1 MMRIDAIPHVG
12 RATGR
17 RALAEAFRQSTPAR
31 LAAGLLLTLTLLAA
45 FAPWLAPQDPF
56 DPAAS
61 QLREAER
68 PPAWLDA
75 GDGPRFV
82 LGTDE
87 QGRDLLSLVL
97 HGARLSLVVGA
108 MSVLLAL
115 LLGLPIGLVAGFARG
130 PLDAVLMRVVDVQ
143 LSIPPMLLALAID
156 GVVTSALPPERRA
169 QAMLPLVILAIG
181 LSQWVVFARTVRGA
195 VLVER
200 EKEYVAA
207 ARALG
212 AKTTTILRRHVLPNV
227 LAPVIVLA
235 TVQMASAVLDRGD
248 AVVSRRRAAADL
260 ALARDPDRGRQRLP
274 TGGPLVD
281 DGLPGPGAGP
291 AGRLHDRPGR
301 LDARRA
307 QSQAWRHRWLVAPP
321 PTSRAPRA
329 TSGA

>member
-1 MMRIDAIPHVG
+1 MMRTDVMSHLE
-12 RATGR
+12 RATMGR

-31 LAAGLLLTLTLLAA
+31 LAAGLLLTLALLAA

-56 DPAAS
+56 DPASS
-61 QLREAER
+61 QLRDAER

-75 GDGPRFV
+75 GDGPRFA
-82 LGTDE
+82 LGTDG

-115 LLGLPIGLVAGFARG
+115 LLGLPSGLVAGFARG

-235 TVQMASAVLDRGD
+235 TVQMASAVLIEATLSFLG
-248 AVVSRRRAAADL
+248 V
-260 ALARDPDRGRQRLP
+260 
-274 TGGPLVD
+274 
-281 DGLPGPGAGP
+281 GL
-291 AGRLHDRPGR
+291 
-301 LDARRA
+301 
-307 QSQAWRHRWLVAPP
+307 P
-321 PTSRAPRA
+321 PTSPSLGTLIRVGSDYLLAGRWWMTVFPGLVLVLLAGCMTALGDWMRGVLNPRLGDTA
-329 TSGA
+329 GW

>member
-1 MMRIDAIPHVG
+1 MMRIDAMPHVE
-12 RATGR
+12 RTTTGR
-17 RALAEAFRQSTPAR
+17 RTLAEAFRQSTPAR
-31 LAAGLLLTLTLLAA
+31 LAAGLLLTLALLAGL
-45 FAPWLAPQDPF
+45 APWLAPQDPF

-61 QLREAER
+61 QLRDAER

-97 HGARLSLVVGA
+97 HGARLSLVVGTL
-108 MSVLLAL
+108 SVLLAL
-115 LLGLPIGLVAGFARG
+115 LLGLPSGLVAGFARG
-130 PLDAVLMRVVDVQ
+130 PLDAVLMRVADVQ

-235 TVQMASAVLDRGD
+235 TVQLASAVLIEATLSFLG
-248 AVVSRRRAAADL
+248 V
-260 ALARDPDRGRQRLP
+260 
-274 TGGPLVD
+274 
-281 DGLPGPGAGP
+281 GL
-291 AGRLHDRPGR
+291 
-301 LDARRA
+301 
-307 QSQAWRHRWLVAPP
+307 P
-321 PTSRAPRA
+321 PTSPSLGTLIRVGSDYLLAGRWWMTVFPGLVLVLLAGCMTALGDWMRGVLNPRLGN
-329 TSGA
+329 TTGW